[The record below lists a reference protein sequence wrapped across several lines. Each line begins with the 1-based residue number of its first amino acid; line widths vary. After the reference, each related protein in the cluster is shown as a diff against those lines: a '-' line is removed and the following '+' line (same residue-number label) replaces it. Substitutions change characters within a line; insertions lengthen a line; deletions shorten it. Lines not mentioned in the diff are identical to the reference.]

1 MVVFVTEVV
10 VEVVVVSVVVVKV
23 VVVFVVGRGVVVE
36 VDVFVACGACS
47 RESHWKSCPNADM
60 KYPKS

>member
-36 VDVFVACGACS
+36 VDVFVACGNMQPCT
-47 RESHWKSCPNADM
+47 KPQNPN
-60 KYPKS
+60 P